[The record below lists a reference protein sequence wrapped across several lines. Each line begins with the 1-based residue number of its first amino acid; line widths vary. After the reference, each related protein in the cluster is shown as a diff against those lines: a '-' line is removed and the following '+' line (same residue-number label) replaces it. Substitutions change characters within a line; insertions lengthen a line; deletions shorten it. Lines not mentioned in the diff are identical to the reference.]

1 MKYLYTFIGLQDAC
15 THKLILYLQR
25 KEESNRTEVH
35 HEPNHCTVKKGGR
48 ERRRRLGERVRQN
61 YNYNAVVQFFPSR
74 QSALRFFPSLFV
86 FDTETSLHG
95 TVQMEN
101 PSLLLLQSGQ
111 WTRMSWERVCLSD
124 TKQHFV
130 SSCSAFHKFVPNLYQ
145 MYMSSTHTSGNLF
158 SQLP

>member
-74 QSALRFFPSLFV
+74 QSALRFFPLFLFLILKHHYMELSNGEPQSTVTIIRTVNKDVLGACV
-86 FDTETSLHG
+86 F
-95 TVQMEN
+95 
-101 PSLLLLQSGQ
+101 
-111 WTRMSWERVCLSD
+111 ER
-124 TKQHFV
+124 H
-130 SSCSAFHKFVPNLYQ
+130 
-145 MYMSSTHTSGNLF
+145 
-158 SQLP
+158 